1 MRKLLTLTL
10 FLSFIFTGFS
20 QTDKAGSKD
29 YGLLERMPDYF
40 IKKYSELE
48 FDSFKF
54 NLGKSKN
61 VVVEG
66 KKFEIFYEHNK
77 VKDKT
82 IIKPGR
88 LQILRNYSNAIVK
101 AGGQILME
109 RPNHEYGNYQ
119 FRTTEGKEIW
129 VQVRPQRNGD
139 RYKLII
145 IEKDIMRQD
154 IVIDADLIKN
164 KIDIE
169 GKIAIYGIQF
179 DVAKSTIKSE
189 SKETLEQ
196 IAKFL
201 KANPSI
207 NCWVVGHT
215 DSDGSFELNSK
226 LSLERAQAVKIYL
239 EKNHGIATNRL
250 FAEGVG
256 PLAPVATNV
265 TEAGKKLNR
274 RVELVKK

>member
-1 MRKLLTLTL
+1 MRKYLTLAL
-10 FLSFIFTGFS
+10 CLSFILTGFS
-20 QTDKAGSKD
+20 QTDKPGSKD
-29 YGLLERMPDYF
+29 YGLLERMPDYY
-40 IKKYSELE
+40 IKKYSEAE
-48 FDSFKF
+48 YDSFKF
-54 NLGKSKN
+54 YLGKNKN
-61 VVVEG
+61 TVVEG
-66 KKFEIFYEHNK
+66 RKFEVTYEHTK
-77 VKDKT
+77 IKDKS

-109 RPNHEYGNYQ
+109 RSNHEYGNYQ
-119 FRTTEGKEIW
+119 FKTPEGKEVW
-129 VQVRPQRNGD
+129 VQIRPQKNGD
-139 RYKLII
+139 RYRLII
-145 IEKDIMRQD
+145 IEKDMMRQD
-154 IVIDADLIKN
+154 IVIDADLIKS

-179 DVAKSTIKSE
+179 DVAKSNIKSE
-189 SKETLEQ
+189 SKETLEA

-201 KANPSI
+201 NSNPSI

-226 LSLERAQAVKIYL
+226 LSLARAKAVKNYL
-239 EKNHGIATNRL
+239 ERIHGVDSNRL

-256 PLAPVATNV
+256 PLAPVATNA
-265 TEAGKKLNR
+265 TETGKKLNR